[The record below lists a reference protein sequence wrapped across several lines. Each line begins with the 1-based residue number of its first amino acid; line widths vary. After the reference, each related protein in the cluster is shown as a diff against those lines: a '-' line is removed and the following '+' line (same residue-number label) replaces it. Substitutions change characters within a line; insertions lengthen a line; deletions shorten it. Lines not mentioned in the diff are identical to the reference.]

1 VPGIFG
7 LVTAA
12 HRVQAQRE
20 LDRMREVLCQESLDA
35 TATWSDESLGVYVGW
50 FARGTAPATATM
62 REEGRDVVVIFSGED
77 FSEPGS
83 AGCSVGDPAFPAG
96 LNGRFHGLVVD
107 RRHRAAT
114 LFNDRYGLHRLYYH
128 QSRDGFA
135 FATQAKAILAL
146 RPELKHIDMRGLGEL
161 VSCGSVLE
169 NRTLF
174 SGIDVLPAASR
185 WLLRDGAVARRDTYF
200 RPQEWEAQS
209 LLDPESYYRELRQIL
224 LHKLPRYLGECGQV
238 GMSLTGGLDTRM
250 IMAGSKPAAGAL
262 PCHTF
267 GGISCDSRD
276 VRRAREVAHACGQP
290 HQIIR
295 VDDELLRRFRS
306 YAERTVYLTDGSAD
320 VGRAPDLYLN
330 EAVRQIAPVR
340 LTGNHGSEVLRRV
353 THKPPKVAPAPF
365 CAELVSSMRDAEH
378 RYAALRKPHPLSF
391 VVFQQIPWHYQG
403 LLALEETQ
411 VTMRSP
417 FLDNDLVR
425 TAFRAPPSAH
435 GDAIYWRFIGELNP
449 ALRSIASDRGAG
461 GYGWRGAMSRL
472 LGEVEIKAEYL
483 CDYGMPHWAAPID
496 RALGRLS
503 PARFVL
509 GRHKFSHFRSWYRGV
524 LADYVRE
531 VLLDPATLRCPFF
544 QRHAVETVVRD
555 HLDGH
560 RNYTVEIHK
569 LLTIELIHR
578 LLV

>member
-1 VPGIFG
+1 M
-7 LVTAA
+7 TAA
-12 HRVQAQRE
+12 PCAQARRE
-20 LDRMREVLCQESLDA
+20 LERMLEVLREDSFDA
-35 TATWSDESLGVYVGW
+35 TTTWSDESLGVYIGW
-50 FARGTAPATATM
+50 CARRSSPATTTM

-83 AGCSVGDPAFPAG
+83 AGCSVEDPAFPAG
-96 LNGRFHGLVVD
+96 LNARFHGLVVD

-128 QSRDGFA
+128 QSRDAFS

-146 RPELKHIDMRGLGEL
+146 RPELKRIDARSLGEL
-161 VSCGSVLE
+161 VSCGCVLE

-185 WLLRDGAVARRDTYF
+185 WLLRDGAVERRDTYF
-200 RPQEWEAQS
+200 QPKEWEAQP
-209 LLDPESYYRELRQIL
+209 LLDPERYYRELREIL
-224 LHKLPRYLGECGQV
+224 LHKLPRYLGACGQV

-250 IMAGSKPAAGAL
+250 IMAGLKPATGAL

-267 GGISCDSRD
+267 GEISCDSRD

-295 VDDELLRRFRS
+295 VDDELFRRFRS
-306 YAERTVYLTDGSAD
+306 YAERTVYLTDGCAD
-320 VGRAPDLYLN
+320 VSRAPDLYLN
-330 EAVRQIAPVR
+330 EAVRRIAPVR

-353 THKPPKVAPAPF
+353 THKPPKVSPAPF
-365 CAELVSSMRDAEH
+365 CAELRSSMQDAER
-378 RYAALRKPHPLSF
+378 RYAALRNPHPLSF

-425 TAFRAPPSAH
+425 TAFRAPPSAR
-435 GDAIYWRFIGELNP
+435 GDAIYWRFIGELYP

-461 GYGWRGAMSRL
+461 GYGWRGALSRL
-472 LGEVEIKAEYL
+472 LGEAEFKAEYL

-509 GRHKFSHFRSWYRGV
+509 GRHKFSHFRSWYRTA
-524 LADYVRE
+524 LADFVQE
-531 VLLDPATLRCPFF
+531 VLLDPATLRRPFL

-555 HLDGH
+555 HLDGR
-560 RNYTVEIHK
+560 RNYTIEIHK